1 MENLTKRETSV
12 LRYVCQGLNNKEIA
26 KHMFI
31 SHHTV
36 KVYMSTI
43 LRKFGVENR
52 TLAAFIAGKYD
63 LVHESISRKECA

>member
-1 MENLTKRETSV
+1 MV
-12 LRYVCQGLNNKEIA
+12 
-26 KHMFI
+26 I

-63 LVHESISRKECA
+63 LVHESISQKECA